1 MWTLPNAPK
10 RVRAQ
15 HQLSALFSG
24 AQSLTFADHAS
35 EGVPSDRLDLLAG
48 ELRRE
53 RRISGSELSSGG
65 HVVSNPVHTRE
76 KVEGSRKQQSSLALA
91 IRGGSPAASPGR
103 PAWAHG
109 GGSAKMRGSSPR
121 CPTGSSCDQLSCRD
135 EPPTACLRLYRVRS
149 LGHRARPAR
158 ASLTRPAPHMRACN
172 PDDCSCCHFPPSLK
186 ALCSKPA
193 DEEAGSRDWV
203 GALRRVGPVTIARRR
218 IAAAVRSLF

>member
-1 MWTLPNAPK
+1 MPMWTLPNAPK

-76 KVEGSRKQQSSLALA
+76 RVEGSRKQQSSLALA

-103 PAWAHG
+103 PAWAQG
-109 GGSAKMRGSSPR
+109 RGSAKMRGSSPR

-135 EPPTACLRLYRVRS
+135 EPPDRMPPTVP
-149 LGHRARPAR
+149 RAVAGPPR
-158 ASLTRPAPHMRACN
+158 ASGLRVPHASSAAHASVQPRRLQLL
-172 PDDCSCCHFPPSLK
+172 PLPPESES
-186 ALCSKPA
+186 ALFQ
-193 DEEAGSRDWV
+193 
-203 GALRRVGPVTIARRR
+203 AR
-218 IAAAVRSLF
+218 S